1 MLSLRRT
8 KNLMD
13 LVNQILIN
21 KYKIP
26 YPFISLRK
34 GLTVFLFFL
43 IMIQSG
49 CVQINLSNTED
60 FPLGSSS
67 LGKYQKI
74 HKISGSI
81 LLKPWSKTQE
91 SWIAGGGE
99 YFVLDVGGADIVEY
113 SANEGVIIRF
123 EKDVIEDHFKSL
135 VGKKVELIGN
145 FMPNKPTKVDPFSQ
159 YPVDVHGDPL
169 PSGAGFNV
177 HSFRLLN
184 N

>member
-1 MLSLRRT
+1 
-8 KNLMD
+8 MD

-26 YPFISLRK
+26 YAFINLRK
-34 GLTVFLFFL
+34 GFTVFLSFL
-43 IMIQSG
+43 IVIQSG
-49 CVQINLSNTED
+49 CVQINLSNSED
-60 FPLGSSS
+60 FPSGSSS

-123 EKDVIEDHFKSL
+123 EKDVIEDRFKSL
-135 VGKKVELIGN
+135 IGKKVELIGN
-145 FMPNKPTKVDPFSQ
+145 FIPNKPTKVDPFSQ

>member
-1 MLSLRRT
+1 M
-8 KNLMD
+8 NLM
-13 LVNQILIN
+13 NQILRN
-21 KYKIP
+21 EYKIP
-26 YPFISLRK
+26 YFFINLRI
-34 GLTVFLFFL
+34 GFSVFLFFL
-43 IMIQSG
+43 IVVQSG
-49 CVQINLSNTED
+49 CNVINPSNSED
-60 FPLGSSS
+60 FSSGISS
-67 LGKYQKI
+67 LGKYEQI

-113 SANEGVIIRF
+113 SAEEGVIMRF
-123 EKDVIEDHFKSL
+123 EEDVIADRFKLL
-135 VGKKVELIGN
+135 VGKKVEITGN
-145 FMPNKPTKVDPFSQ
+145 FIPNKQTKVDPFSQ

>member
-1 MLSLRRT
+1 M
-8 KNLMD
+8 
-13 LVNQILIN
+13 NQILIN

-26 YPFISLRK
+26 YSFINLRK
-34 GLTVFLFFL
+34 GLSVFLFFSTV
-43 IMIQSG
+43 IHSG
-49 CVQINLSNTED
+49 CNLINPSNSED
-60 FPLGSSS
+60 FPSDRTS
-67 LGKYQKI
+67 LGKYEKI

-99 YFVLDVGGADIVEY
+99 YYVLDVGGADIVEY
-113 SANEGVIIRF
+113 SAEEGVIMRF
-123 EKDVIEDHFKSL
+123 EEDVIADRFKLL
-135 VGKKVELIGN
+135 VGKKVELTGN
-145 FMPNKPTKVDPFSQ
+145 FIPNKPTKVDPFSQ

>member
-1 MLSLRRT
+1 
-8 KNLMD
+8 MD

-26 YPFISLRK
+26 YSFINLRK
-34 GLTVFLFFL
+34 GFSVFLFFL
-43 IMIQSG
+43 IVIQSG
-49 CVQINLSNTED
+49 CNVINPSNSED
-60 FPLGSSS
+60 FPSDSGS
-67 LGKYQKI
+67 LGKYEKI

-113 SANEGVIIRF
+113 SAEEGVIIRF
-123 EKDVIEDHFKSL
+123 EEDVIEGGFKLL
-135 VGKKVELIGN
+135 VGKKVELTGN
-145 FMPNKPTKVDPFSQ
+145 FIPNKPTKVDPFSQ

-169 PSGAGFNV
+169 SSGAGFNV

>member
-1 MLSLRRT
+1 
-8 KNLMD
+8 MD

-21 KYKIP
+21 KNKIP
-26 YPFISLRK
+26 YSFINLRK
-34 GLTVFLFFL
+34 GFSVFLFFL
-43 IMIQSG
+43 IVVQSG
-49 CVQINLSNTED
+49 CNVINPSNSED
-60 FPLGSSS
+60 FPSGSSS
-67 LGKYQKI
+67 LGKYEQI

-113 SANEGVIIRF
+113 SAEEGVIMRF
-123 EKDVIEDHFKSL
+123 EEDVIADRFKLL
-135 VGKKVELIGN
+135 VGKKVELTGN
-145 FMPNKPTKVDPFSQ
+145 FIPNKPTKVDPFSQ

>member
-1 MLSLRRT
+1 
-8 KNLMD
+8 MD

-21 KYKIP
+21 KHKIP
-26 YPFISLRK
+26 HTFINLRK
-34 GLTVFLFFL
+34 GFTVFLSFL
-43 IMIQSG
+43 IVNQSG
-49 CVQINLSNTED
+49 CVQINLSNSED
-60 FPLGSSS
+60 YPSSS
-67 LGKYQKI
+67 RNLGKYEKI

-123 EKDVIEDHFKSL
+123 ENDVIEDRFKSL

-145 FMPNKPTKVDPFSQ
+145 FIPNKPTKVDPFSQ